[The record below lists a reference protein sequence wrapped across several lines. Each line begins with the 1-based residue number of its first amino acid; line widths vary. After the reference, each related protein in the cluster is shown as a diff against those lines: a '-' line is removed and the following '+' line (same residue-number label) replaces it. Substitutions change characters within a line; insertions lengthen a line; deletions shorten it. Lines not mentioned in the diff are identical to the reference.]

1 MRVKKSSINVVVS
14 ISSYIISFLPIFI
27 LRKTFLELL
36 GSELLG
42 LTSLFENI
50 IGYLS
55 IVELGIGSAII
66 FSLYKPLAEKNYGKI
81 NAYLKYYKRFYRVV
95 GCIILGLGVAII
107 PFLKFFIKD
116 DINSLDVKIYF
127 VLFLLNTF
135 LSYLFSYKQCILN
148 VAQEGYKLSIAATIS
163 KVIITI
169 LQLFI
174 INIFKSYYLCILI
187 QILINLL
194 YYILVNKY
202 IDKKYMYLYE
212 YEDKLDNY
220 EKGNLYRN
228 IKALFLHKIGSILV
242 FGTDNIVLST
252 FINLSS
258 VAKYNNYAMI
268 INVFNGIIGNS
279 LIAITPSIGNLLV
292 EGDSNKSYEVHKRI
306 FFANF
311 WISSFVVISL
321 FNTLS
326 QFIALWLGKKN
337 ILPQFTV
344 AIILL
349 NVYFRMT
356 RGAVAKFKE
365 GAGEYHKDRLAPI
378 IEGVIN
384 LFFSILLVNVIGMPG
399 VFIGTLISNIT
410 VIFWTQP
417 IIVYKYVFKKPVINY
432 YAMYFKYMFIGI
444 IPLII
449 SVLITINLKKI
460 YTVKYFVINC
470 IINILVINIFY
481 LFIFRKNKEFLYF
494 KNLIQIALKN
504 RIIR

>member
-1 MRVKKSSINVVVS
+1 M
-14 ISSYIISFLPIFI
+14 
-27 LRKTFLELL
+27 
-36 GSELLG
+36 
-42 LTSLFENI
+42 
-50 IGYLS
+50 
-55 IVELGIGSAII
+55 
-66 FSLYKPLAEKNYGKI
+66 
-81 NAYLKYYKRFYRVV
+81 
-95 GCIILGLGVAII
+95 
-107 PFLKFFIKD
+107 
-116 DINSLDVKIYF
+116 
-127 VLFLLNTF
+127 
-135 LSYLFSYKQCILN
+135 N